1 VDRDELLADAYNN
14 LKWALY
20 GKGKLEI
27 NGSIQRK
34 LKFLTELHNID
45 LEDILHDIFEKFVS
59 KKHYE
64 KFDSAKGKLSTFMT
78 HYANLSLLNIIKKQN
93 RINGKEVS
101 LPDDYE
107 DTFDQKKGRYSL
119 SYLEQGTLTDGLFEK
134 RTPEDCYL
142 ENELFELVKEY
153 FGEDDFAVL
162 TGMKTRREVA
172 RENGL
177 KYQSYRKRLY
187 RKRKLFVSMMIQSG
201 YLVN

>member
-1 VDRDELLADAYNN
+1 VDRDELLADAYKN

-20 GKGKLEI
+20 GKGKFEI

-34 LKFLTELHNID
+34 VKYLTELYNLD

-64 KFDSAKGKLSTFMT
+64 KFDPAKGKLSTFMT
-78 HYANLSLLNIIKKQN
+78 HYANLNLLNIIKKYN
-93 RINGKEVS
+93 RINSKEIS

-107 DTFDQKKGRYSL
+107 ETFDQKRRYSI
-119 SYLEQGTLTDGLFEK
+119 SYLENGALTDGLSEK

-142 ENELFELVKEY
+142 ENELLGLMKE
-153 FGEDDFAVL
+153 FFSDDDFAVL
-162 TGMKTRREVA
+162 TGMKTRQEVA
-172 RENGL
+172 QEIGL
-177 KYQSYRKRLY
+177 TYQTYRKRLY
-187 RKRKLFVSMMIQSG
+187 RKQTLFVSIMEESG